1 MSPSHQF
8 ASSVDHL
15 LPAPFWKFYFI
26 ARRGT
31 ILPADW
37 LLLILNVYSTYSR
50 ANIFL
55 YRSRRTLSEKYLEIL
70 RLGEIWTPGDR
81 AAHFIRQSVSA
92 LKNSFQ
98 SF

>member
-37 LLLILNVYSTYSR
+37 LLLILNVLAHIQEQIFSFTEAEELFPKST
-50 ANIFL
+50 
-55 YRSRRTLSEKYLEIL
+55 
-70 RLGEIWTPGDR
+70 
-81 AAHFIRQSVSA
+81 
-92 LKNSFQ
+92 
-98 SF
+98 